1 MRKAMM
7 AIRTLLPALGL
18 LIPSGYAVATTAPE
32 QSFPDL
38 VHRAE
43 MIVVGT
49 VTGIQEQW
57 DTARQV
63 PFTYVT
69 FSQLTVLKGN
79 PGGDSLTL
87 EFFGGPT
94 PEGTVLAVTEVPHFT
109 VGEKTVVFSAGNH
122 RDFCPLV
129 GIWQGLLRVQF
140 DPQRA
145 VEIVSDNAHRPII
158 GVQNGRFL
166 KLRPQGPTQEALPL
180 STLLQLIE
188 QEQGRIYGRP

>member
-1 MRKAMM
+1 MRKATM
-7 AIRTLLPALGL
+7 AIRILLPALGL

-57 DTARQV
+57 DTARQA

-87 EFFGGPT
+87 QFLGGPT
-94 PEGTVLAVTEVPHFT
+94 PEGTFLAVTEVPHFT

-129 GIWQGLLRVQF
+129 GIWQGLLRVYF
-140 DPQRA
+140 DSQRA
-145 VEIVSDNAHRPII
+145 VEIVSDNAHRPIT

-180 STLLQLIE
+180 STLMQLIE

>member
-1 MRKAMM
+1 MHAGRGKALSV
-7 AIRTLLPALGL
+7 LLVLGVLAHVVPAL
-18 LIPSGYAVATTAPE
+18 ATTAPE

-43 MIVVGT
+43 TIVVGT
-49 VTGIQEQW
+49 VTDIQEQW
-57 DTARQV
+57 DTARQA

-79 PGGDSLTL
+79 PGGDTLTL
-87 EFFGGPT
+87 QFLGGPT
-94 PEGTVLAVTEVPHFT
+94 PEGTILAITEVPRFT

-145 VEIVSDNAHRPII
+145 VETVSDNAHRPII

-188 QEQGRIYGRP
+188 QEQGRIYGQP

>member
-1 MRKAMM
+1 MRKATM
-7 AIRTLLPALGL
+7 AIRILLPALGL

-57 DTARQV
+57 DTARQA

-87 EFFGGPT
+87 QFLGGPT
-94 PEGTVLAVTEVPHFT
+94 PEGTFLAVTEVPHFT

-129 GIWQGLLRVQF
+129 GIWQGLLRVYF
-140 DPQRA
+140 DSQRA
-145 VEIVSDNAHRPII
+145 VEIVSDNAHRPIT

-180 STLLQLIE
+180 STLIQLIQ